1 MRLKSAYSYIIMAFI
16 FSVSAFGQQN
26 ASIVV
31 GNIGPGEIQS
41 EAFSLNKD
49 ANVQITGEA
58 ATFSDRHG
66 SWFSDSYDNGWSN
79 NLMFYCW
86 ILDSKT
92 RSVVWHSLEKY
103 PKIRTSKSTDFIRIN
118 NNIDLPKGNYE
129 VYYASAKMNYSYNNN
144 NDDFIDW
151 VSDFFGF
158 NTTQFKSKYK
168 DKLEVKV
175 SGPDGVF
182 SSASIEKLRNDFL
195 RPSIV
200 STEEA
205 GNNKSFSKG
214 FSLKGDTKLKIY
226 AIGEAREK
234 STFDYAWVYDEV
246 KNKIA
251 WKMDW
256 QNTEYAGGAK
266 KNILFNNEIYLPAGT
281 YTVHYVTDD
290 SHSYNRWNS
299 FPPDDPQ
306 FWGVAVFP
314 ATENDRANVIP
325 FREQDAVRPV
335 VELTRIGD
343 DKLVSQGLRIKKPL
357 KVRVLCLGESTGR
370 NEYADYG
377 WIINAD
383 TRETVWTMNGREGV
397 NAGGAEKNKMIDE
410 TINLKPGNYIVYY
423 ATDGSH
429 SYNDW
434 NAASPYDPERWGI
447 TIWTDDNKSKSS
459 TELFSGDNYKSK
471 NVIAQI
477 VRVRDNE
484 HLKKRFE
491 LNKETKLRV
500 YALGE
505 SSGHSLADFGFIK
518 NDETGRIVW
527 DMSYRR
533 TEHAGG
539 ARKNRKINEVIT
551 LPKGSY
557 ALYYETDGSHSYR
570 DWNDD
575 PPTNQEDYG
584 ITVSFVK

>member
-1 MRLKSAYSYIIMAFI
+1 MNFKSAYSYIIMAFI
-16 FSVSAFGQQN
+16 LSVSVFAQQN
-26 ASIVV
+26 NSILV
-31 GNIGPGEIQS
+31 GNIGPGEIHS
-41 EAFSLNKD
+41 EAFSLKGD
-49 ANVQITGEA
+49 ANIQITGEA
-58 ATFSDRHG
+58 ATFSNRHG
-66 SWFSDSYDNGWSN
+66 SWFLDSNDKGWSN

-92 RSVVWHSLEKY
+92 RRVVWHSLEKY
-103 PKIRTSKSTDFIRIN
+103 PQIRTSESTDFISIN
-118 NNIDLPKGNYE
+118 SKIDLPEGNYE

-144 NDDFIDW
+144 NNDFIDW

-158 NTTQFKSKYK
+158 NSTQFRSKYK
-168 DKLEVKV
+168 DKLKVKV
-175 SGPDGVF
+175 TGPAGVF
-182 SSASIEKLRNDFL
+182 SPVNIEQLRKDFL
-195 RPSIV
+195 SSSIV
-200 STEEA
+200 LMEEA

-226 AIGEAREK
+226 AIGEAREN

-251 WKMDW
+251 WQMDW
-256 QNTEYAGGAK
+256 KNTEYAGGAK
-266 KNILFNNEIYLPAGT
+266 KNIIFDNYVYLPEGT

-290 SHSYNRWNS
+290 SHSYQRWNS
-299 FPPDDPQ
+299 FPPNDPA

-314 ATENDRANVIP
+314 ATEKDRANVIP
-325 FREQDAVRPV
+325 FREEDAVRPV

-343 DKLVSQGLRIKKPL
+343 DKLVSQGLRIKQPL

-383 TRETVWTMNGREGV
+383 TRETVWTMNGREAV

-429 SYNDW
+429 AYDDW
-434 NAASPYDPERWGI
+434 NAARPYDPEKWGI
-447 TIWTDDNKSKSS
+447 TIWTNDNKSKSL
-459 TELFSGDNYKSK
+459 TESFSADNYISK
-471 NVIAQI
+471 DVVAQI
-477 VRVRDNE
+477 IRVRNNE
-484 HLKKRFE
+484 HIKKRFE
-491 LNKETKLRV
+491 LNKETRLRV

-505 SSGHSLADFGFIK
+505 GSGNSLADFGFIK
-518 NDETGRIVW
+518 NSETGRTVW

-557 ALYYETDGSHSYR
+557 VLYYETDGSHSYG
-570 DWNDD
+570 DWNDN
-575 PPTNQEDYG
+575 PPTDQEDYG
-584 ITVSFVK
+584 ITLSYVK